1 LKRDGKPG
9 NLIKRKYYMEG
20 PIKKIMVYIDGTEES
35 ITAGQYAICLSK
47 SAGAELSAL
56 YVINTRA
63 LNELLRARIFIKSE
77 QEEYKNDLE
86 KDADR
91 YLKHIKALADEKA
104 INVNLIKASGNIIAE
119 IKKSVK
125 ELDIDLLVI
134 GELSRIQSRLD
145 ELHNEVER
153 AMRSVSCSVLIVK
166 DQERVETL
174 YESLK

>member
-1 LKRDGKPG
+1 
-9 NLIKRKYYMEG
+9 MEG

-47 SAGAELSAL
+47 STGAELSAL

-77 QEEYKNDLE
+77 QEEYKKDLE
-86 KDADR
+86 EDADR
-91 YLKHIKALADEKA
+91 YLNHIKTLADEKS
-104 INVNLIKASGNIIAE
+104 IEVNLVKSSGNVIAE
-119 IKKSVK
+119 IKKFIK
-125 ELDIDLLVI
+125 EQNIDLFVI

-153 AMRSVSCSVLIVK
+153 AMRSVACSVLIVK
-166 DQERVETL
+166 DEERVEAL
-174 YESLK
+174 YESLT

>member
-1 LKRDGKPG
+1 
-9 NLIKRKYYMEG
+9 MEG

-47 SAGAELSAL
+47 STGAELSAL

-77 QEEYKNDLE
+77 QEEYKKDLE
-86 KDADR
+86 EDADR
-91 YLKHIKALADEKA
+91 YLNHIKTLADEKS
-104 INVNLIKASGNIIAE
+104 IEVNLLKSSGNVIAE
-119 IKKSVK
+119 IKKFIK
-125 ELDIDLLVI
+125 EQNIDLFVI

-153 AMRSVSCSVLIVK
+153 AMRSVACSVLIVK
-166 DQERVETL
+166 DEERVEAL
-174 YESLK
+174 YESLT

>member
-1 LKRDGKPG
+1 
-9 NLIKRKYYMEG
+9 
-20 PIKKIMVYIDGTEES
+20 
-35 ITAGQYAICLSK
+35 
-47 SAGAELSAL
+47 
-56 YVINTRA
+56 
-63 LNELLRARIFIKSE
+63 LLRARIFIKSE

>member
-1 LKRDGKPG
+1 
-9 NLIKRKYYMEG
+9 MEG

-47 SAGAELSAL
+47 STGAELSAL

-77 QEEYKNDLE
+77 QEEYKKDLE
-86 KDADR
+86 EDADR
-91 YLKHIKALADEKA
+91 YLNHIKTLADGKSIE
-104 INVNLIKASGNIIAE
+104 VNLVKSSGNVIAE
-119 IKKSVK
+119 IKKFIK
-125 ELDIDLLVI
+125 EQNIDLFVI

-145 ELHNEVER
+145 ELHNVVER
-153 AMRSVSCSVLIVK
+153 AMRSVACSVLIVK
-166 DQERVETL
+166 DEERVEAL